1 MISMR
6 EENLRERKKRRRAC
20 VRRLRMLLVLFSIFL
35 IAYMVFSYFL
45 LKLML
50 EDVHIA
56 FLRNFLFRSVALL
69 VWLAVIR
76 MLWSCRRLGRLL
88 FQVLSLVN
96 LYTLYELPAL
106 FRIDIAKENSLLRI
120 VFILMVAG
128 KAALALYMSWSLQR
142 NPQIIYIWKPHST
155 EADNEMQGKA
165 MSPVNFSQKEHI
177 QHDHR
182 LDIRARNR
190 IRACSVALLLYQY
203 GMLVLLYL
211 LMFVFRYYSSDHEGM
226 QFMQRTLLLASLFSA
241 LIWSLPAVSLFLYK
255 PWSRWIIPGMW
266 GMELLRLLFTLP
278 QLADVFQTQNYQ
290 LLSWGI
296 LIVTELLR
304 YLLLY
309 RLLQYFLKDPFVRV
323 YWMRRY
329 HEGIQEDQE
338 L

>member
-6 EENLRERKKRRRAC
+6 EENLRERKKQRRAC

-56 FLRNFLFRSVALL
+56 FLRNFLFHSVALL

-211 LMFVFRYYSSDHEGM
+211 LRFVFRYYSSDHEGM
-226 QFMQRTLLLASLFSA
+226 QFM
-241 LIWSLPAVSLFLYK
+241 
-255 PWSRWIIPGMW
+255 
-266 GMELLRLLFTLP
+266 LRLLFTLP

>member
-6 EENLRERKKRRRAC
+6 EENLRERKKQRRAC

-56 FLRNFLFRSVALL
+56 FLRNFLFHSVALL

-88 FQVLSLVN
+88 FQVLSLAN

-106 FRIDIAKENSLLRI
+106 FRIDIAKENYLLRI
-120 VFILMVAG
+120 VFALMVAG
-128 KAALALYMSWSLQR
+128 KTALALYMSWSLQR

-155 EADNEMQGKA
+155 AADNEMQEEA
-165 MSPVNFSQKEHI
+165 MNTVNFSQKEHI

-255 PWSRWIIPGMW
+255 PWSRWIIPVMW

>member
-1 MISMR
+1 
-6 EENLRERKKRRRAC
+6 
-20 VRRLRMLLVLFSIFL
+20 
-35 IAYMVFSYFL
+35 
-45 LKLML
+45 
-50 EDVHIA
+50 
-56 FLRNFLFRSVALL
+56 
-69 VWLAVIR
+69 
-76 MLWSCRRLGRLL
+76 
-88 FQVLSLVN
+88 
-96 LYTLYELPAL
+96 
-106 FRIDIAKENSLLRI
+106 
-120 VFILMVAG
+120 
-128 KAALALYMSWSLQR
+128 MSWSLQR

-155 EADNEMQGKA
+155 EADNELQGKA

-255 PWSRWIIPGMW
+255 PWSRWIIPVMW

-309 RLLQYFLKDPFVRV
+309 RMLQYFLKDPFVRV